1 MDQKMEQA
9 RAVLASRFGY
19 DAFRP
24 GQEAVVSALLSGRDV
39 LAVMPT
45 GAGKSVCYQV
55 PAVVMEGMALVV
67 SPLVSLMADQVR
79 AVQEAGIRGAYL
91 NSTLAPG
98 QQAEVLRRAA
108 EGAYDLMYVAP
119 ERLADPRFAEFAR
132 TARLALIAVDEA
144 HCVSQWGQDFRPS
157 YLKIPDFVAKLP
169 HRPVVSAFT
178 ATATAEVQADIVQR
192 LELIDPVKIVTGF
205 DRPNLYFEV
214 RRPTQKLPLLTQLV
228 EDRAGRSGII
238 YCATR
243 ANVEKVCDHLR
254 QRGIPAT
261 RYHAGLSEA
270 ERRQNQDD
278 FQFDRAPV
286 MVATNAFG
294 MGIDKSNVSYVF
306 HFNMPKSLEAYY
318 QEAGRAGRDGEAA
331 ECILLFAQGDVA
343 TAEFFIHQ
351 SGDNNEALTP
361 AELEEIQ
368 ARDYQRLEAMV
379 GYCKTS
385 RCLRGHILDYFGQR
399 HEARCG
405 NCGNCR
411 RSFVQVDI
419 TRQAQMILSCI
430 KRAQA
435 KLGYYVGAVLIIR
448 TLLGSKDKRVL
459 ELGLDTLSTYGI
471 MKGTDKKTMRDYL
484 DAMEQAGVVTTEPRH
499 KTLRF
504 TPASGAVLFHGKPV
518 SMTQA
523 AETAAPRKRSA
534 SAPGAPLSDGAE
546 RVLTALKQTRR
557 DLAEREGVPL
567 YVIFSNAT
575 LADMARRRPAS
586 MEDFLEVSGV
596 GEVKARKYGKAFL
609 RTLARVQED

>member
-1 MDQKMEQA
+1 M
-9 RAVLASRFGY
+9 
-19 DAFRP
+19 
-24 GQEAVVSALLSGRDV
+24 
-39 LAVMPT
+39 
-45 GAGKSVCYQV
+45 
-55 PAVVMEGMALVV
+55 
-67 SPLVSLMADQVR
+67 
-79 AVQEAGIRGAYL
+79 
-91 NSTLAPG
+91 
-98 QQAEVLRRAA
+98 
-108 EGAYDLMYVAP
+108 
-119 ERLADPRFAEFAR
+119 
-132 TARLALIAVDEA
+132 IAVDEA

-157 YLKIPDFVAKLP
+157 YLKIPDFVARLP

-214 RRPTQKLPLLTQLV
+214 RRPTQKLPLLTRLV

-459 ELGLDTLSTYGI
+459 ELGLDALSTYGI

-534 SAPGAPLSDGAE
+534 SAPGAPLSNGAE

-575 LADMARRRPAS
+575 LADMARRRPTS

>member
-1 MDQKMEQA
+1 MTAKQKILK
-9 RAVLASRFGY
+9 RYFGH

-24 GQEAVVSALLSGRDV
+24 GQEALIDALLAGRDV
-39 LAVMPT
+39 LGVMPT

-55 PAVVMEGMALVV
+55 PALLRPGVTLVL
-67 SPLVSLMADQVR
+67 SPLISLMEDQVT
-79 AVQEAGIRGAYL
+79 ALEQAGIPAAFL
-91 NSTLAPG
+91 NSSLSEDRYR
-98 QQAEVLRRAA
+98 EVLRNARA
-108 EGAYDLMYVAP
+108 GAYRLLYVAP
-119 ERLADPRFAEFAR
+119 ERLQAPAFLSFAR
-132 TARLALIAVDEA
+132 SARIEFVAVDEA

-157 YLKIPDFVAKLP
+157 YREIPAFLDALP
-169 HRPVVSAFT
+169 QRPPVGAFT
-178 ATATAEVQADIVQR
+178 ATATAEVKADIEALLGLRDPLR
-192 LELIDPVKIVTGF
+192 LTTGF

-214 RRPTQKLPLLTQLV
+214 VRTADKVAWLRRFLLERPTQ
-228 EDRAGRSGII
+228 SGIV

-243 ANVEKVCDHLR
+243 KAVEEVCAALLAL
-254 QRGIPAT
+254 GLPAA
-261 RYHAGLSEA
+261 RYHAGMEPE
-270 ERRQNQDD
+270 ERRRSQED
-278 FQFDRAPV
+278 FVYDRARI

-294 MGIDKSNVSYVF
+294 MGIDKSNVSYVV
-306 HFNMPKSLEAYY
+306 HYNMPKSLESYY

-361 AELEEIQ
+361 EELEEIQ

-385 RCLRGHILDYFGQR
+385 GCLRGHILDYFGQR

-459 ELGLDTLSTYGI
+459 ELGLDALST
-471 MKGTDKKTMRDYL
+471 
-484 DAMEQAGVVTTEPRH
+484 
-499 KTLRF
+499 
-504 TPASGAVLFHGKPV
+504 
-518 SMTQA
+518 
-523 AETAAPRKRSA
+523 
-534 SAPGAPLSDGAE
+534 
-546 RVLTALKQTRR
+546 
-557 DLAEREGVPL
+557 
-567 YVIFSNAT
+567 
-575 LADMARRRPAS
+575 
-586 MEDFLEVSGV
+586 
-596 GEVKARKYGKAFL
+596 
-609 RTLARVQED
+609 